1 RRGGGRG
8 KSHLPGQFPLRLEPP
23 EALAARLAEIDF
35 YGLPVDELATF
46 RRRVA
51 AVTPADVQRV
61 ARDHM
66 PPPDRV
72 AIVVVGQGAQVRAP
86 LEAKF
91 GAIEVVAPDACEKLS
106 VP

>member
-1 RRGGGRG
+1 MALAFEALVTLRDSGRPVLRAAGRG
-8 KSHLPGQFPLRLEPP
+8 AG
-23 EALAARLAEIDF
+23 
-35 YGLPVDELATF
+35 
-46 RRRVA
+46 RRVA

-106 VP
+106 VPPR